1 MTIYDP
7 IIFLRLHGWGVVSSE
22 DTQVIDCASTNNST
36 GVASLYITSIA
47 TINADEI
54 GSEVFISGVTGLVDG
69 FYTLTNYT
77 VGGPSPGLDTIEIK
91 GDPDL
96 FSLVPGGGIYIGSAI
111 RIEDHYKICNRIPDF
126 VTGTSAQSRWY
137 LNLIDITP
145 TLSSQVNV
153 RGGVSKIDGVT
164 ITHNFIFEEL
174 DRIRFKVLNEDD
186 SIRTSGFI
194 YFNPAQTSNIEVE
207 NGIPYLGS
215 YANPNTPP
223 ALGLY
228 EPTWWGS
235 ECIRTDSS
243 SGSGPYTLSMTR
255 GLLRTELSVHPYG
268 QLFFQGMTTPVG
280 KVADVFIGLRNLE
293 SYYDFSLISNGP
305 ITNMDYGS
313 GVIEQTLEISSD
325 LLKAIRKKPAETYTK
340 VNFLEEVSQIE
351 FFSPYGSNWQ
361 WVKIGKAAFRVESFY
376 IVNTEEGTNRTNGQ
390 DGFVI
395 RRSTILNERIV
406 NDGGIG
412 LLNGVMIERASDA
425 NEFAKIN
432 YPAIYPTSQANNR
445 YPGNDEESRQSREDL
460 IESILSNNYL
470 VYNQP
475 SLYFQPTYQ
484 IDRMV
489 KDNSELEMVHVF
501 EPQHFGPDNNFVF
514 DPASLFNTMA
524 IGCNPIDLL
533 LQILLTKGGTGT
545 NTFVF
550 EGTTFNFD
558 VLPVEIG
565 LGYSPNQIDLA
576 SFLRTAELF
585 KNNNVY
591 FSNAFI
597 AAEDAED
604 MLAWIDKNVLKPYLL
619 SISTDSRGKIQLTE
633 LCDSARRPDM
643 AVLTD
648 SDLFQLAGEVPV
660 TFTRDSSALVSRITY
675 SFTRPYL
682 TPDNSFSKDT
692 VNYRYAF
699 DGIAD
704 HYRSLGSA
712 DVSSKPKF
720 APFFSVNEAQA
731 FGDYLGR
738 YLGNYRS
745 PFPVVECFV
754 DQDFGSNTFTVGKY
768 QILNLS
774 RLPNANGNLDSNL
787 FGICLVVKRQKD
799 ILNGVDKLTLA
810 VVETI
815 NTNNLIRFA
824 PSAEVD
830 SGSTGTVIKLVDS
843 IFIPTFLS
851 DYDSDAESF
860 KVGDSVLLYDENF
873 VLRSTANAPLIDAIN
888 NATEFEIDTDFED
901 GGGPIVPAASD
912 IIVLSKKSD
921 QSIDFTLNNYAY
933 VFTSRADASNWEI
946 N

>member
-69 FYTLTNYT
+69 FYTLTNFT

-207 NGIPYLGS
+207 NGIPYLDS

-223 ALGLY
+223 TLGLY

-340 VNFLEEVSQIE
+340 VNFLEEV
-351 FFSPYGSNWQ
+351 
-361 WVKIGKAAFRVESFY
+361 
-376 IVNTEEGTNRTNGQ
+376 
-390 DGFVI
+390 
-395 RRSTILNERIV
+395 
-406 NDGGIG
+406 
-412 LLNGVMIERASDA
+412 
-425 NEFAKIN
+425 
-432 YPAIYPTSQANNR
+432 
-445 YPGNDEESRQSREDL
+445 
-460 IESILSNNYL
+460 
-470 VYNQP
+470 
-475 SLYFQPTYQ
+475 
-484 IDRMV
+484 
-489 KDNSELEMVHVF
+489 
-501 EPQHFGPDNNFVF
+501 
-514 DPASLFNTMA
+514 
-524 IGCNPIDLL
+524 
-533 LQILLTKGGTGT
+533 
-545 NTFVF
+545 
-550 EGTTFNFD
+550 
-558 VLPVEIG
+558 
-565 LGYSPNQIDLA
+565 
-576 SFLRTAELF
+576 
-585 KNNNVY
+585 
-591 FSNAFI
+591 
-597 AAEDAED
+597 
-604 MLAWIDKNVLKPYLL
+604 
-619 SISTDSRGKIQLTE
+619 
-633 LCDSARRPDM
+633 
-643 AVLTD
+643 
-648 SDLFQLAGEVPV
+648 
-660 TFTRDSSALVSRITY
+660 
-675 SFTRPYL
+675 
-682 TPDNSFSKDT
+682 
-692 VNYRYAF
+692 
-699 DGIAD
+699 
-704 HYRSLGSA
+704 
-712 DVSSKPKF
+712 
-720 APFFSVNEAQA
+720 
-731 FGDYLGR
+731 
-738 YLGNYRS
+738 
-745 PFPVVECFV
+745 
-754 DQDFGSNTFTVGKY
+754 
-768 QILNLS
+768 
-774 RLPNANGNLDSNL
+774 
-787 FGICLVVKRQKD
+787 
-799 ILNGVDKLTLA
+799 
-810 VVETI
+810 
-815 NTNNLIRFA
+815 
-824 PSAEVD
+824 
-830 SGSTGTVIKLVDS
+830 
-843 IFIPTFLS
+843 
-851 DYDSDAESF
+851 
-860 KVGDSVLLYDENF
+860 
-873 VLRSTANAPLIDAIN
+873 
-888 NATEFEIDTDFED
+888 
-901 GGGPIVPAASD
+901 
-912 IIVLSKKSD
+912 
-921 QSIDFTLNNYAY
+921 
-933 VFTSRADASNWEI
+933 
-946 N
+946 